1 MLPLLGQALFGLIV
15 GAVAKLL
22 VPGPDPGGIFV
33 TMGIGLAGSLLGT
46 LVGRAIKGENYQAHW
61 IMSILGAIVLLV
73 LYRWVVS
80 GQA

>member
-1 MLPLLGQALFGLIV
+1 MLHLLGQALFGLIV

-22 VPGPDPGGIFV
+22 VRGPDPGGIFV

>member
-1 MLPLLGQALFGLIV
+1 MLHLLGQAVFGLIV

>member
-1 MLPLLGQALFGLIV
+1 MLHLLGQALFGLIV